1 MCGASNLKFSGY
13 SASDVGLG
21 ALADEPAAGNLHPLP
36 PVGNASFPL
45 LNERWVAYLKAQ
57 GLALT
62 DLGASTW
69 QAANTRPRDMRTCT

>member
-62 DLGASTW
+62 DLGASSW
-69 QAANTRPRDMRTCT
+69 QAANTSPRVL